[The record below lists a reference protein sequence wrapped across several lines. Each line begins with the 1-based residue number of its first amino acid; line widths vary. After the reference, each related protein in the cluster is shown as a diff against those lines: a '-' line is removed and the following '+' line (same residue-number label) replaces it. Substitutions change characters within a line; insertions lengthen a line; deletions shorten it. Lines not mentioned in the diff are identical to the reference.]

1 MSPRGRNARK
11 SYRDLLVWKRA
22 MDLASSCYTLSESF
36 PERAFG
42 SLTSDLRHAVV
53 QISAEIAKGNGRFRA
68 EQYIFHLSA
77 AHGAVYETETY
88 LLLAVKLGY
97 IEHDAARDVLALTEE
112 IAGLIEDQ
120 RDQAAR

>member
-1 MSPRGRNARK
+1 
-11 SYRDLLVWKRA
+11 
-22 MDLASSCYTLSESF
+22 MDLAAACYGLSESF
-36 PERAFG
+36 PERAFD

-88 LLLAVKLGY
+88 VLLAVKLGY
-97 IEHDAARDVLALTEE
+97 IDHDAAREVLTLTEE
-112 IAGLIEDQ
+112 IASLIEEQ
-120 RDQAAR
+120 RDTAAR